1 MSVKVKTAKE
11 LLENMNKH
19 FGNKYKV
26 NEEDLMPEEP
36 KKEDEVSEEDGEEEV
51 EKEEKPISEEEG
63 EEVEP
68 KKDEEPVAEEDGSMN
83 DMGEL
88 EKGVAGII
96 EKLISEEFGSDME
109 SQKDAASDMM
119 KVAESE
125 EPVSNKFMEAMSDVT
140 SAMELKEDADGE
152 YLVTFHPEKWAHL
165 SEKYCKSK

>member
-36 KKEDEVSEEDGEEEV
+36 KKEDEVSEEEGEEEKEPKEDQPMSEEDGEEM
-51 EKEEKPISEEEG
+51 
-63 EEVEP
+63 EP
-68 KKDEEPVAEEDGSMN
+68 KKEEEPVAEEGSMN

-96 EKLISEEFGSDME
+96 EKLISEEFGSDMD
-109 SQKDAASDMM
+109 SQKSAAEDMM